1 MGMAISTGTDA
12 VRPPPSVAVI
22 SNRTFLRPCLRSAG
36 SLTVMSPVLE
46 FREKGP
52 VSPLAEYSMM
62 VP

>member
-1 MGMAISTGTDA
+1 MGMDISTGTEA

-22 SNRTFLRPCLRSAG
+22 SNRTLLLPCLRSAG
-36 SLTVMSPVLE
+36 SLTMMSPVLE

-52 VSPLAEYSMM
+52 VLPLTEYSMT